1 MRFYLVDSVTT
12 LPETMNSPKS
22 SSSEED
28 KDEYDD
34 AGGDDDNEE
43 NDANG
48 SEDESAD
55 ENFLDTSEI
64 KTRKTLLPP
73 TEDEENSILAC
84 LREYTKCEIL
94 TGNNKVICE
103 KCTKEYEKSECIF
116 HL

>member
-1 MRFYLVDSVTT
+1 MRFCLVDPVTT
-12 LPETMNSPKS
+12 LPETMNSFKS

-28 KDEYDD
+28 KDEDD
-34 AGGDDDNEE
+34 DVGDDDNEE
-43 NDANG
+43 NDVNG

-55 ENFLDTSEI
+55 ENFLDASEI

-103 KCTKEYEKSECIF
+103 KCTKEHEKSECIF
-116 HL
+116 LL